1 MHSTALAPVGSK
13 HIAKAYSDY
22 FKYDDSNIVSYGRK
36 EDKIFYRNLN
46 KQSGEVFEMPSINE
60 WYIKNVIKH
69 CIKGEFDLGAM
80 NYFGGSLAPMF
91 MMKPIS
97 AVNHFLHEYKEA
109 DMEPSK
115 KIQDAERW
123 NNQNQTKFQSPVP
136 KYNKTYEN
144 LSYNDRV
151 YYQGDEPTAIWDKDD
166 EDVTKQ
172 DELEFKVFNRQLM
185 NDNWKLPT
193 KEELDERVAR
203 GELIWVD
210 GYTKQDG
217 TVVKGYFRH
226 YPETA

>member
-1 MHSTALAPVGSK
+1 M
-13 HIAKAYSDY
+13 
-22 FKYDDSNIVSYGRK
+22 
-36 EDKIFYRNLN
+36 
-46 KQSGEVFEMPSINE
+46 
-60 WYIKNVIKH
+60 
-69 CIKGEFDLGAM
+69 
-80 NYFGGSLAPMF
+80 
-91 MMKPIS
+91 
-97 AVNHFLHEYKEA
+97 
-109 DMEPSK
+109 
-115 KIQDAERW
+115 
-123 NNQNQTKFQSPVP
+123 
-136 KYNKTYEN
+136 
-144 LSYNDRV
+144 